1 MIKFNK
7 YAVTDGSNKARVTY
21 SAFKMVS
28 TGEECVTIY
37 AKDFASGRAL
47 DLMLGDEYENDT
59 DSQADYFEKGRVRLL
74 KSSPHY
80 AAALARAAAN
90 GCAG

>member
-7 YAVTDGSNKARVTY
+7 HNVTNGTVKARVTY

-37 AKDFASGRAL
+37 AKDWMSGRV
-47 DLMLGDEYENDT
+47 LGAIFDAEYENNSDMMT
-59 DSQADYFEKGRVRLL
+59 DYFEKGRVRIL
-74 KSSPHY
+74 KGNPLY
-80 AAALARAAAN
+80 AAAYQRATSGAA
-90 GCAG
+90 